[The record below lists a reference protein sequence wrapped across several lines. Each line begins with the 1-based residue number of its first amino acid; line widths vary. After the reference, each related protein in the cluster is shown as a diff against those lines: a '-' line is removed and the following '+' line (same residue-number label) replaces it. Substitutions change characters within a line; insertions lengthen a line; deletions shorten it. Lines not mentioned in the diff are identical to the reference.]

1 MGGGD
6 IAMSESKLCPEC
18 RHIFPN
24 GKRCH
29 ANALRGEPLCYHH
42 SRKTNLVRHNRQR
55 DHTVALPPLED
66 RGAIQMALDA
76 VLAALAADKL
86 DKKTVWPY
94 LVAIQSASHN
104 LTRAKEEL
112 VAAEQVE
119 EIEEVNGQNF
129 APQGSGDAPVE
140 VEEPGEWH
148 KRGYTVPK
156 IDASSHECDR
166 EKPLPQ
172 YESVEKRPF
181 YDGKAHITRADR
193 ELWKKSDDWVKQ
205 FNAGLAARAGY
216 PVSP

>member
-24 GKRCH
+24 GRRCH

-42 SRKTNLVRHNRQR
+42 NRKTNLVRHNRQR

-119 EIEEVNGQNF
+119 EIEEVNGQNY
-129 APQGSGDAPVE
+129 APRLPETLPS
-140 VEEPGEWH
+140 
-148 KRGYTVPK
+148 KSKNRGNGISADTPCQK
-156 IDASSHECDR
+156 ST
-166 EKPLPQ
+166 LPAT
-172 YESVEKRPF
+172 SATAKNP
-181 YDGKAHITRADR
+181 
-193 ELWKKSDDWVKQ
+193 
-205 FNAGLAARAGY
+205 
-216 PVSP
+216 SPNTNP